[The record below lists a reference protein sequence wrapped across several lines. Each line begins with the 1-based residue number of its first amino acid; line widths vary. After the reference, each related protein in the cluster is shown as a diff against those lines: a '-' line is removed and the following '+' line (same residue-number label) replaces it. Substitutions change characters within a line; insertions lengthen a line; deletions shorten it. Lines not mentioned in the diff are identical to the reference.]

1 MSDTNAPAAGS
12 ESTARDEGLHSVADA
27 VAELERR
34 ERERAAATRAKNK
47 AQAEPDAS
55 DDDEPPTRRRAKADA
70 DIEDADAEE
79 DDGKPA
85 KRKDDKPAK
94 QRASSAEDDDSEDDT
109 DEDAQDDDAEEGDD
123 DQQDDT
129 KAKDDA
135 DESDETEADDEDDK
149 AEAKKTEPQ
158 RFKVKLNGREVETT
172 PEEVSEYLTE
182 SHAERQRAT
191 QAREVAT
198 QQMQQ
203 IQQHA
208 ATLSQIAQMMLGTEP
223 DLQLAQSDPGTYIA
237 QQAQYRHRLAVL
249 QQVQKLGADAQARQA
264 EQQQQAF
271 GEFAQRERQALLR
284 AMPELA
290 DPDKLAAFKGRA
302 VKVAQRYGISPD
314 ELGNQFDHR
323 SFLMLRDLSRLHD
336 MEAERAKTRKQL
348 KAAPQLRAP
357 EPGAAVGQRQGAK
370 TKDRD
375 ALKSFL
381 KSNRSMR
388 DVKAY
393 LARTER

>member
-1 MSDTNAPAAGS
+1 MSDPQTSAADASSG
-12 ESTARDEGLHSVADA
+12 ARDEGFSSVSDA
-27 VAELERR
+27 VAEMDRR
-34 ERERAAATRAKNK
+34 ERERAAATKAKNAEAK
-47 AQAEPDAS
+47 AAAEDDDGDDGEADGRRPAKRVDGIDDDEPAKPKKAKAADEDEGDDDRDDAQDAS
-55 DDDEPPTRRRAKADA
+55 DDAD
-70 DIEDADAEE
+70 
-79 DDGKPA
+79 
-85 KRKDDKPAK
+85 
-94 QRASSAEDDDSEDDT
+94 
-109 DEDAQDDDAEEGDD
+109 EGDD

-129 KAKDDA
+129 KAEDDDGQDDDA
-135 DESDETEADDEDDK
+135 DDKADDK
-149 AEAKKTEPQ
+149 AEDKTPKPV
-158 RFKVKLNGREVETT
+158 RFKVTLNDREVETT
-172 PEEVSEYLTE
+172 PEEVTQYLKE
-182 SHAERQRAT
+182 SHAERQRAA
-191 QAREVAT
+191 QAREAAT

-208 ATLSQIAQMMLGTEP
+208 ATLSQIAQLMLGTEP
-223 DLQLAQSDPGTYIA
+223 DMQLAQSDPGLYIA
-237 QQAQYRHRLAVL
+237 QQAQYRQRLAVL
-249 QQVQKLGADAQARQA
+249 QQVQQLGADAQARQA

-348 KAAPQLRAP
+348 KAAPPLKAP

-375 ALKSFL
+375 AKRAFMKSP
-381 KSNRSMR
+381 KSMR
-388 DVKAY
+388 DVRAY
-393 LARTER
+393 LERTAR